1 MHFLPSS
8 THLTSRTS
16 PLGMFLTIFL
26 GLSLGSGK
34 VFGVLISSTSVS
46 AMEREIL
53 GTGAAVRLTGANAE
67 HAAMATR
74 RRATVKERIVGWW
87 YVMRYGRVVASQ
99 SSGHRQ
105 QSSSSRKATSTRLQQ
120 PFLHSRANRRCVRTF
135 RRRTNLQ
142 IRFAFS
148 LSLSR
153 MQSQSDLMK
162 SSNGPWT
169 GIQQL
174 LSRVWPVVALPTDG
188 WDLQFNLPVLI
199 YPIYHERR
207 SLASQT

>member
-1 MHFLPSS
+1 MTKTKSNTNIHFCKCLSKRMHFLPSS

-87 YVMRYGRVVASQ
+87 YVMRAYGAAGGLWQVKVA
-99 SSGHRQ
+99 
-105 QSSSSRKATSTRLQQ
+105 AAAEQQ
-120 PFLHSRANRRCVRTF
+120 PKSNFNKQHFLHSRANHRFIRRCLRTF
-135 RRRTNLQ
+135 RRREVRETVSF
-142 IRFAFS
+142 RHF
-148 LSLSR
+148 R
-153 MQSQSDLMK
+153 
-162 SSNGPWT
+162 
-169 GIQQL
+169 
-174 LSRVWPVVALPTDG
+174 
-188 WDLQFNLPVLI
+188 
-199 YPIYHERR
+199 HEHE
-207 SLASQT
+207 

>member
-1 MHFLPSS
+1 MTKTKSNTNIHFCKCLSNRMHFLPSS
-8 THLTSRTS
+8 THLTSRIS

-87 YVMRYGRVVASQ
+87 YVMRAYGQVVASQ
-99 SSGHRQ
+99 SSSSRAAAAAEKQ
-105 QSSSSRKATSTRLQQ
+105 LQQAAFSPQSSESSIHSSMLAYFSSQNQ
-120 PFLHSRANRRCVRTF
+120 PASLFQPNA
-135 RRRTNLQ
+135 
-142 IRFAFS
+142 IR
-148 LSLSR
+148 
-153 MQSQSDLMK
+153 
-162 SSNGPWT
+162 
-169 GIQQL
+169 I
-174 LSRVWPVVALPTDG
+174 
-188 WDLQFNLPVLI
+188 
-199 YPIYHERR
+199 
-207 SLASQT
+207 